1 MNNSISSDE
10 LKNLLEKD
18 PNATVVIDVRRKG
31 DFEADRSLIPG
42 AQWKD
47 PEQVNMWSEDLPK
60 GKTVV
65 VYCVRGGSVS
75 QSVAKELT
83 EKQIPVSFLEGGFA
97 AWKQTTGKP

>member
-1 MNNSISSDE
+1 MKNSVNSEE

-31 DFEADRSLIPG
+31 DFEADKSLIPG

-47 PEQVNMWSEDLPK
+47 PQQVDIWSEELPR
-60 GKTVV
+60 GKAVV

-83 EKQIPVSFLEGGFA
+83 EKQIQVSFLEGGFA